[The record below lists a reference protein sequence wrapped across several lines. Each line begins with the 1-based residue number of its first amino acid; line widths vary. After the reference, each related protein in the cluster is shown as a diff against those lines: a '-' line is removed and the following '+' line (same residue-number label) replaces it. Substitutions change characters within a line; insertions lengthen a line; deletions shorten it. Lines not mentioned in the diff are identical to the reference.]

1 MSTFSRPAS
10 EQQDLSSQTCPG
22 LATSLL
28 AEHRGSGEP
37 RGSSGTAQG
46 RAACPQLSPGR
57 HEAVTASL
65 EPFDS
70 CPLLQPHLV
79 PCPGQ
84 AKAAGNTAILTRGL
98 AAGR

>member
-10 EQQDLSSQTCPG
+10 EQQDLSLQTCPG
-22 LATSLL
+22 LAASLL
-28 AEHRGSGEP
+28 AEHRGS

-46 RAACPQLSPGR
+46 RAAFPQLSPGR